1 MEHRASSIPLNGHHR
16 HEARQLLQPKC
27 IFLKS
32 WLSHGSHGSHSHETP
47 ILVLPLS
54 LLSLSLLSL
63 SRGLSQ
69 SLAILQSRNLL
80 CAGPRRGITSSA
92 SASTCPF
99 KLTIRSRSCSKAW
112 PRSFS
117 TRARRTNFTSFST
130 GYQSP
135 FVPEKHIN
143 PGFICLIYFFD
154 VLPDE
159 YTGETMKIGSM
170 LWLTTR

>member
-1 MEHRASSIPLNGHHR
+1 MPPKARSKATSTQMHISKVLAISRISRQPQTRNPNPCPSS
-16 HEARQLLQPKC
+16 
-27 IFLKS
+27 
-32 WLSHGSHGSHSHETP
+32 LSP
-47 ILVLPLS
+47 
-54 LLSLSLLSL
+54 LSLSLFLSSL
-63 SRGLSQ
+63 SFSR
-69 SLAILQSRNLL
+69 SLAISHNLTISQSRNLL
-80 CAGPRRGITSSA
+80 SAGLRRGITSSA
-92 SASTCPF
+92 SASICPF